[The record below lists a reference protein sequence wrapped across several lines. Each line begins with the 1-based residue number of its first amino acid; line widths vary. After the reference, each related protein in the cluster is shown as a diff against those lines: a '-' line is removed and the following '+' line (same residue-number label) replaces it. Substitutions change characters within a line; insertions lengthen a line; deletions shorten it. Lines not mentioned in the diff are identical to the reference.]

1 MKTENQLKAWVRLNA
16 QSEFQSLMMR
26 NNSGCLPNPHTGN
39 PVRFGLGNDSRQ
51 TNAVFKS
58 SDLIGITPVK
68 CPCGRTYGVFTALE
82 IKRPGWI
89 QNLSNLEHIAQQNF
103 INTIQHKFGISGF
116 IQNQEDFYNA
126 YTTNSSTQ
134 IKT

>member
-39 PVRFGLGNDSRQ
+39 PVRFGLGNDSKQ
-51 TNAVFKS
+51 ANTVFKS

-68 CPCGRTYGVFTALE
+68 CPCGHTYGVFTALE
-82 IKRPGWI
+82 IKRPGWV

-103 INTIQHKFGISGF
+103 ITTIKRKFGIADF
-116 IQNQEDFYNA
+116 IQSKEEFYNA
-126 YTTNSSTQ
+126 YPTGSS
-134 IKT
+134 K